1 MYIINSLKIFP
12 INSIIKDL
20 LKNVLILCL
29 NKDFVQTL
37 LISREYSIKSV
48 IFRREQ
54 MFNLL
59 AIPLSVS
66 IIILL
71 FYAVEYL
78 VKISKQK
85 RVEKIK
91 IQRLKNSSQLFRINN
106 EAINNADA
114 ANNFQ
119 DSTQIIVKFKDGI
132 CFKKQKDIH
141 RKNKC
146 ILVHHNKD
154 LDFQVLRSNKKIDKL
169 IKLYSELNEVEY
181 VEPDYT
187 YKTSYT
193 PNDPFFPYQYSPQKV
208 QAPDAWDVT
217 TSNGNIKIAIVDT
230 GIQLNHPELSIKL
243 WPGYN
248 FVDGNLV
255 PNDGNGHGTH
265 VAGIAAALTENGLGI
280 AGMAPSASLIPV
292 RALDNS
298 GNGLLSN
305 IANAITYSTNAG
317 AKVINLSL
325 GSTQSSITL
334 ENAVNY
340 AWNQGLVVIA
350 AAGNEASSTPTYP
363 AAYQNVIAVASTDNN
378 DQKSDFSNFGTWV
391 DVAAPGSTILSTYIN
406 SYYAYLSGTSMAAPH
421 VAGLA
426 ALLAAQGKTNLQIR
440 TAIQSTCDVVPGT
453 GSYWI
458 YGRINANRAVR
469 L

>member
-1 MYIINSLKIFP
+1 
-12 INSIIKDL
+12 
-20 LKNVLILCL
+20 
-29 NKDFVQTL
+29 
-37 LISREYSIKSV
+37 
-48 IFRREQ
+48 

-59 AIPLSVS
+59 AITLSVS

-71 FYAVEYL
+71 FYTVKYIIKVLKQQPLEKL
-78 VKISKQK
+78 KINQIKNTSQIFKISDKANINESAADASQ
-85 RVEKIK
+85 
-91 IQRLKNSSQLFRINN
+91 NSS
-106 EAINNADA
+106 
-114 ANNFQ
+114 
-119 DSTQIIVKFKDGI
+119 QIIVKFKDNV
-132 CFKKQKDIH
+132 CSEKQAAIH

-146 ILVHHNKD
+146 TLLHRNKD
-154 LDFQVLRSNKKIDKL
+154 LDFQVLRSKKKIDKL
-169 IKLYSELNEVEY
+169 IKRYSELDEVDY

-187 YKTSYT
+187 LSAFYT
-193 PNDPFFPYQYSPQKV
+193 PNDPFFPYQYGPQKV

-217 TSNGNIKIAIVDT
+217 TSNGNIKIAIIDT

-248 FVDGNLV
+248 FVEGNLV

-265 VAGIAAALTENGLGI
+265 VAGIAAALTENSLGI

-325 GSTQSSITL
+325 GSSQSSITL

-340 AWNQGLVVIA
+340 AWNQGVVVIA

-378 DQKSDFSNFGTWV
+378 DQKSDFSNFGNWV
-391 DVAAPGSTILSTYIN
+391 DLAAPGSTILSTYIG

-426 ALLAAQGKTNLQIR
+426 ALLAAQGQTNLQIR
-440 TAIQSTCDVVPGT
+440 NTIQSTCDVIPGT
-453 GSYWI
+453 GVYWT

-469 L
+469 

>member
-1 MYIINSLKIFP
+1 
-12 INSIIKDL
+12 
-20 LKNVLILCL
+20 
-29 NKDFVQTL
+29 
-37 LISREYSIKSV
+37 
-48 IFRREQ
+48 

-59 AIPLSVS
+59 AITLSVF

-71 FYAVEYL
+71 FYTVKYIIKVLKQQPLEKL
-78 VKISKQK
+78 KINQIKDTSHIFKISDKAN
-85 RVEKIK
+85 VNGSI
-91 IQRLKNSSQLFRINN
+91 
-106 EAINNADA
+106 ADA
-114 ANNFQ
+114 SQ
-119 DSTQIIVKFKDGI
+119 DSSRIIVKFKDNV
-132 CFKKQKDIH
+132 CYEKQAVIH

-146 ILVHHNKD
+146 TLLYQNKD
-154 LDFQVLRSNKKIDKL
+154 LDFQVLRSKKKIDKL
-169 IKLYSELNEVEY
+169 LKRYSELDEVEY
-181 VEPDYT
+181 AEPDYT
-187 YKTSYT
+187 LSASYT
-193 PNDPFFPYQYSPQKV
+193 PNDPFFPYQYGPQKV

-248 FVDGNLV
+248 FVEGNLV

-325 GSTQSSITL
+325 GSSQSSITL

-340 AWNQGLVVIA
+340 AWNQGVVVIA

-391 DVAAPGSTILSTYIN
+391 DVSAPGSTILSTYIG

-426 ALLAAQGKTNLQIR
+426 ALLAAQGQTNLQIR
-440 TAIQSTCDVVPGT
+440 NTIQSTCDVIPGT
-453 GSYWI
+453 GVYWT

-469 L
+469 

>member
-1 MYIINSLKIFP
+1 ML
-12 INSIIKDL
+12 
-20 LKNVLILCL
+20 
-29 NKDFVQTL
+29 
-37 LISREYSIKSV
+37 
-48 IFRREQ
+48 
-54 MFNLL
+54 NLL
-59 AIPLSVS
+59 ATTLSVS
-66 IIILL
+66 VVILL
-71 FYAVEYL
+71 FYAVKY
-78 VKISKQK
+78 I
-85 RVEKIK
+85 IK
-91 IQRLKNSSQLFRINN
+91 ILKQQSVKNLKTIPIKKASPLFKRRINASTKEFTADDFQNSS
-106 EAINNADA
+106 
-114 ANNFQ
+114 
-119 DSTQIIVKFKDGI
+119 QIIVKFKKNV
-132 CFKKQKDIH
+132 CFENQVNIH

-146 ILVHHNKD
+146 TLIYHNKD
-154 LDFQVLRSNKKIDKL
+154 LDFQVLHSKKNINDL
-169 IKLYSELNEVEY
+169 IKRYSELTEVEY
-181 VEPDYT
+181 AEPDYT
-187 YKTSYT
+187 FKASYT
-193 PNDPFFPYQYSPQKV
+193 PNDPFFPYQYGPQKV

-280 AGMAPSASLIPV
+280 AGMAPSASIIPV

-340 AWNQGLVVIA
+340 AWSQGVVVIA

-363 AAYQNVIAVASTDNN
+363 AAYQNVIAVASTDSN

-391 DVAAPGSTILSTYIN
+391 DVAAPGSTILSTYIG

-421 VAGLA
+421 VSGLA

-440 TAIQSTCDVVPGT
+440 NTIQSTCDVVPGT
-453 GSYWI
+453 GLYWT

-469 L
+469 

>member
-1 MYIINSLKIFP
+1 ML
-12 INSIIKDL
+12 
-20 LKNVLILCL
+20 
-29 NKDFVQTL
+29 
-37 LISREYSIKSV
+37 
-48 IFRREQ
+48 
-54 MFNLL
+54 NLL
-59 AIPLSVS
+59 ATTLSVS
-66 IIILL
+66 VVILL
-71 FYAVEYL
+71 FYAVKY
-78 VKISKQK
+78 I
-85 RVEKIK
+85 IK
-91 IQRLKNSSQLFRINN
+91 ILKQQSVKNLRTISIKKASPLFKRRINASTKEFTADDFQNSS
-106 EAINNADA
+106 
-114 ANNFQ
+114 
-119 DSTQIIVKFKDGI
+119 QIIVKFKKNV
-132 CFKKQKDIH
+132 CFENQVNIH

-146 ILVHHNKD
+146 TLIYHNKD
-154 LDFQVLRSNKKIDKL
+154 LDFQVLHSKKKINDL
-169 IKLYSELNEVEY
+169 IKRYSELTEVEY
-181 VEPDYT
+181 AEPDYT
-187 YKTSYT
+187 FKASYT
-193 PNDPFFPYQYSPQKV
+193 PNDPFFPYQYGPQKV

-280 AGMAPSASLIPV
+280 AGMAPSASIIPV

-340 AWNQGLVVIA
+340 AWSQGVVVIA

-363 AAYQNVIAVASTDNN
+363 AAYQNVIAVASTDSN

-391 DVAAPGSTILSTYIN
+391 DVAAPGSTILSTYIG

-421 VAGLA
+421 VSGLA

-440 TAIQSTCDVVPGT
+440 NTIQSTCDVVPGT
-453 GSYWI
+453 GLYWT
-458 YGRINANRAVR
+458 YGRINANRAVH
-469 L
+469 